1 MDGVGQVTQCQIG
14 PSSSF
19 SYVYTAS
26 PAGTFWYHS
35 HSGAQ
40 RTDGFFGGLTVKE
53 RPSKMR
59 KLRDTLQR
67 SAFEDLPDQHTLTLL
82 DWEHEASLD
91 LFTQIHASLNFY
103 PGKPLG
109 DVPTPDDFLRR
120 YNSTRS
126 FEEGEVGPVPYFSGI
141 INGKG
146 RHADVPYAKTRL
158 SIFTVEPQKTYRL
171 RLIGAQGLS
180 LTNSPL
186 MDIS

>member
-40 RTDGFFGGLTVKE
+40 RTDGFFGGLIVKE

-82 DWEHEASLD
+82 DWQHEASLD

-109 DVPTPDDFLRR
+109 DYQLQTISCDDITPHVVLKKERLVLSRIFLE
-120 YNSTRS
+120 S
-126 FEEGEVGPVPYFSGI
+126 
-141 INGKG
+141 
-146 RHADVPYAKTRL
+146 
-158 SIFTVEPQKTYRL
+158 
-171 RLIGAQGLS
+171 
-180 LTNSPL
+180 
-186 MDIS
+186 